1 MNYSCN
7 MILKAVSA
15 ATVLFAGPVAVM
27 AQQPEMVEIPA
38 GTFVMGGPGTGEN
51 FDEAPAHRVTISAP
65 FKMSATEITNAQ
77 YELFDPSHKSLRGH
91 YWGISTEDDEA
102 VTMVSWEDASE
113 YCRWLSSKTGKNY
126 RLPTEAEWEYACRA
140 GSDTDFWTGAELDS
154 LCMRNQKT
162 MRNLKK
168 VPLTVGI
175 TPANPFGLKE
185 MHGNVEEWCLDWYGP
200 YSDKIQTD
208 PCGPSEGL
216 YRVTRG
222 GSHNTPVRYLRS
234 RNRMGALPLD
244 RHSQIGFRIV
254 ESDADLNHYDSE
266 SSVIP
271 RNMDAVSQKTAT
283 WKKTSHKPVFMTPQ
297 VFVKAPDTPDTP
309 FYSHNHQPAI
319 TWCDNGDLLAV
330 WFSCDDEKGREQVV
344 LASRLRKGEKEWEN
358 ASLFLHVPDRNVT
371 GSSLLNDGNGKLWH
385 FNGIANS
392 GDWQNLALTLRTST
406 DNGKTWS
413 HAELIEPEHAKR
425 HQVVAGPII
434 TSDGTMIQ
442 TCDAGPGGGPEGTSV
457 HISTDKGK
465 TWSDPWNG
473 EKMVKPEDGGTGP
486 SIAGIHGAIV
496 ELADGR
502 LMTVGRGV
510 GITGNDGK
518 LHLPQSFS
526 ADGGKSW
533 TYRAMPDFLPIW
545 SGQRVTMRRLQ
556 EGPIMLVS
564 FTGHPDKGKGESY
577 GMEFTDCDGNT
588 FTGYGMFVA
597 LSFDEG
603 MTWPVR
609 RLVTDGVERTLN
621 GGAWTQEFTMDKTH
635 AETKGY
641 LASVQTPDGM
651 IHLISSRIHY
661 RFNLAWI
668 LGGRK
673 IKDFQKNQP
682 GKTH

>member
-1 MNYSCN
+1 MKNIGR
-7 MILKAVSA
+7 MILTAALVAGLYAVA
-15 ATVLFAGPVAVM
+15 A
-27 AQQPEMVEIPA
+27 AQQPQMIEIPA
-38 GTFVMGGPGTGEN
+38 GTFMMGGPGDGED
-51 FDEAPAHRVTISAP
+51 FDEAPAHAVTFTMP
-65 FKMSATEITNAQ
+65 FRMSVTEVTNEQ
-77 YELFDPSHKSLRGH
+77 YEMFDPSHKALRGH

-102 VTMVSWEDASE
+102 VTMVSWEDAAA
-113 YCRWLSSKTGKNY
+113 YCRWLSARTGKNY

-140 GSDTDFWTGAELDS
+140 GSDSHFWNGENLDS

-168 VPLTVGI
+168 VPLKTGV

-185 MHGNVEEWCLDWYGP
+185 MHGSVEEWCLDWYGP
-200 YSDKIQTD
+200 YSGEMQTD
-208 PCGPSEGL
+208 PCGPSDGL
-216 YRVTRG
+216 CRVTRG
-222 GSHNTPVRYLRS
+222 GSHSTPARYLRS
-234 RNRMGALPLD
+234 RNRMAALPLD
-244 RHSQIGFRIV
+244 RHSQIGFRVV
-254 ESDADLNHYDSE
+254 ESEALLNHYDPE
-266 SSVIP
+266 ADCIQ
-271 RNMDAVSQKTAT
+271 RNMADVSQKTAV
-283 WKKTSHKPVFMTPQ
+283 WKKVNPRKPVFMPPQ
-297 VFVKAPDTPDTP
+297 VFVREPEHESMPHTP
-309 FYSHNHQPAI
+309 FYSHNHQPAL
-319 TWCDNGDLLAV
+319 TWCDNGDLLAI

-344 LASRLRKGEKEWEN
+344 LASRLRKGAGEWDE
-358 ASLFLHVPDRNVT
+358 ASMFFHIPDRNVT
-371 GSSLLNDGNGKLWH
+371 GSSLLNDGKGRLWH
-385 FNGIANS
+385 FNGVANS

-406 DNGKTWS
+406 DNGCTWS
-413 HAELIEPEHAKR
+413 RPELIEPEHAKR
-425 HQVVAGPII
+425 HQVIAGPVI

-457 HISTDKGK
+457 HISKDGGK
-465 TWSDPWNG
+465 TWTDPWNG
-473 EKMVKPEDGGTGP
+473 EQMVKPEDGGSGP

-510 GITGNDGK
+510 GIRGADGK

-526 ADGGKSW
+526 SDGGKSW

-545 SGQRVTMRRLQ
+545 SGQRVAMRRLA

-577 GMEFTDCDGNT
+577 GMEFLDSEGNA

-603 MTWPVR
+603 VTWPVR
-609 RLVTDGVERTLN
+609 RLVTDGVERTLD
-621 GGAWTQEFTMDKTH
+621 GGAWTREFTMDASH

-651 IHLISSRIHY
+651 IHLISSRLHY

-668 LGGRK
+668 LSGRK
-673 IKDFQKNQP
+673 MTDFQKRN
-682 GKTH
+682 